1 MTQNSQDPWGN
12 STNQNQG
19 AAPQPQPYPFVQ
31 QPGSYQVQQPQQGY
45 YPQPQQPQQPQQ
57 VYYQQPQKPP
67 YPQVG
72 YFGGAPVA
80 KKKWPGWA
88 TALLVIGVVILVV
101 GIGAASRSNSTPNSQ
116 QTISTA
122 PAAGTNNQNAV
133 AQSSNNGQTLGKVG
147 DTIALNG
154 FTLTVNDVQKS
165 ENFSGDI
172 IDQAKSGNTFIAVDL
187 TIGSQKNSGVSANA
201 LYATLKDG
209 QGFSYNTGIFGDKQ
223 PSLKGTNDIPNGD
236 KVRGWVTFEVP
247 KTASGFTLEY
257 GQLFE
262 SEKIRVSL
270 GV

>member
-19 AAPQPQPYPFVQ
+19 STSQPQQPYPFAQ
-31 QPGSYQVQQPQQGY
+31 QPGPYPVQQPQQGY
-45 YPQPQQPQQPQQ
+45 YPQSQQPQQ
-57 VYYQQPQKPP
+57 VYYQQPQRPIS
-67 YPQVG
+67 PQVG

-88 TALLVIGVVILVV
+88 TALLVIGVVVILA
-101 GIGAASRSNSTPNSQ
+101 GIGAASRSNSTTNTQ
-116 QTISTA
+116 QTIATA
-122 PAAGTNNQNAV
+122 PAAGINNQNAV
-133 AQSSNNGQTLGKVG
+133 VQSSNNSQKIGKVG
-147 DTIALNG
+147 DTISLNG
-154 FTLTVNDVQKS
+154 YTLTVNVVQKS
-165 ENFSGDI
+165 ENFSGDA

-201 LYATLKDG
+201 LYATLKDS
-209 QGFSYNTGIFGDKQ
+209 QGYSYNTGIFGDKQ

-270 GV
+270 GI